1 MEGMNTY
8 GCIKRVSKMTAFEQ
22 YLIENGWLKFTL
34 NCKTMRYEKAI
45 GHELSTMTNLN
56 HRYFHESD
64 TNILDKIERGLSVKN
79 GGITWKDRK
88 NEIIFGLHEK
98 DMPATLISPRPI
110 ILVKRIRN
118 GEIVIENETL
128 DNSMNVVL
136 EKIENSWILR
146 AMFQKITLA
155 VDLTDANY

>member
-1 MEGMNTY
+1 
-8 GCIKRVSKMTAFEQ
+8 MTAFEQ

>member
-1 MEGMNTY
+1 
-8 GCIKRVSKMTAFEQ
+8 
-22 YLIENGWLKFTL
+22 
-34 NCKTMRYEKAI
+34 MRYEKAI

-98 DMPATLISPRPI
+98 DKPATLISPRPRMR
-110 ILVKRIRN
+110 VRRKRN
-118 GEIVIENETL
+118 SEIVIEDETL
-128 DNSMNVVL
+128 DDSMNVAL
-136 EKIENSWILR
+136 EKINEEIILT
-146 AMFQKITLA
+146 AMFTQIVIA
-155 VDLTDANY
+155 IDLTDANH

>member
-1 MEGMNTY
+1 
-8 GCIKRVSKMTAFEQ
+8 MTSFEQ

-64 TNILDKIERGLSVKN
+64 TNILNKIERGLSVKN

-98 DMPATLISPRPI
+98 DKPSTLISPRPI

-118 GEIVIENETL
+118 GKIVIENESL
-128 DNSMNVVL
+128 DDSMNVVL
-136 EKIENSWILR
+136 EKIQHSWILG
-146 AMFQKITLA
+146 AMFQKINIV
-155 VDLTDANY
+155 VDLTDANH